1 MSFKKSHSGLVRNNG
16 TSLFGQKLCVSAF
29 LKSKIPILLPRVS
42 WLRLPASCLLG
53 PISAFFVSIVFH
65 LCLLSLITCFSY
77 LFSIVL
83 IIPKPIMP
91 YKNGFSVLFK
101 KKIWHIFSWGA
112 SHQKLSSARSH
123 VIELI
128 VCTVSIAPF
137 PLRLKDDR
145 GLMTTKFQKNFSL
158 HR

>member
-1 MSFKKSHSGLVRNNG
+1 MELPFLAKNSVFLLFSKAKYQFCFLA
-16 TSLFGQKLCVSAF
+16 SLDSLAC
-29 LKSKIPILLPRVS
+29 
-42 WLRLPASCLLG
+42 CLLA

-83 IIPKPIMP
+83 IIAKPTMP
-91 YKNGFSVLFK
+91 YKNGFSVLLK

-137 PLRLKDDR
+137 RLRLKDDR
-145 GLMTTKFQKNFSL
+145 GLMTTKFQKKFPYAL